1 MARTGQNCIGT
12 EIFMSIAVLAP
23 STSASSTAVLELK
36 SCSEEMQDCSL
47 SNRVLYSLENKYKI
61 LVLHFPPLSKENFL
75 ESLIGK
81 GISEMSQKWWP
92 LLPTS
97 DFHEQ
102 YYCCFPGLSLW
113 HPGRWAEP
121 QACAPALGDL
131 IFLWIFNNCCIGEND
146 SYFRDSLPCRRKW
159 FL

>member
-113 HPGRWAEP
+113 HPGRETGGRTTGM
-121 QACAPALGDL
+121 CAS
-131 IFLWIFNNCCIGEND
+131 IGW
-146 SYFRDSLPCRRKW
+146 SHISLDFQQLLHRRKW
-159 FL
+159 FLF